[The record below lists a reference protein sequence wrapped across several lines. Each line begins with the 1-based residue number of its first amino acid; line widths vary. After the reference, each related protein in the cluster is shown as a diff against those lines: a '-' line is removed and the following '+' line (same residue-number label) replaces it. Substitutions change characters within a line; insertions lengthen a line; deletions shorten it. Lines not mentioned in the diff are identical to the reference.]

1 MAQGLK
7 DKTPPHDDELEQAA
21 LGSLL
26 ADNEAVTAAIQLH
39 LRPGDF
45 YSRANTRIYEAV
57 LSLDAKGLRPDIQT
71 VVQELKQMGK
81 LDEAGGASYVSSL
94 TTVIPSSANIDYY
107 AQMVKN
113 YSVKRSLLK
122 VASKIGINAYDES
135 KDSREVLEDVQ
146 QSIFELT
153 DDGQVFSARK
163 IREVLKETI
172 DLLDNAMKS
181 KSAITGIPTGFDK
194 LDQMTSGFQ
203 RDEFIIIGAR
213 PSVGKTAL
221 ALNMAANIAFHK
233 KIPTAFFSL
242 EMSDIA
248 LVQRLISS
256 EAMVKAQ
263 NLRTGFLSSDDYR
276 KVVDVMSV
284 IYEAPFHI
292 VDMPNMK
299 LLDLRAQA
307 RKMRSQQQVQ
317 IIFIDYLGLVGHEN
331 NALPRYEQISEIS
344 RSLKS
349 LARELHIPV
358 VVLCQLNRDAQREA
372 PTLANL
378 RDSGSIEQDADLVLF
393 LNREQTRK
401 NRKEKEE
408 ESHMPLDTIPTDL
421 IIAKQRNG
429 PIGVV
434 KLELVTKFAKFTAL
448 AKERY
453 PDGNLRNA
461 DIQEEMS

>member
-1 MAQGLK
+1 MAQTIR

-26 ADNEAVTAAIQLH
+26 ADNEAVAASIQQH
-39 LRPGDF
+39 LRPDDF
-45 YSRANTRIYEAV
+45 YSRANTRIYEAIM
-57 LSLDAKGLRPDIQT
+57 SLDAKGLRPDIQT

-81 LDEAGGASYVSSL
+81 LDEAGGASYVSNL

-107 AQMVKN
+107 VQMVKN
-113 YSVKRSLLK
+113 YSLKRSLLS
-122 VASKIGINAYDES
+122 VASGIGVSAYDES
-135 KDSREVLEDVQ
+135 KDSREVLEEVQ
-146 QSIFELT
+146 KKIFELT
-153 DDGQVFSARK
+153 DEGHVFSARK
-163 IREVLKETI
+163 IRDVLKETI
-172 DLLDNAMKS
+172 DLLDNVIKS
-181 KSAITGIPTGFDK
+181 KNPLTGISSGFEK

-221 ALNMAANIAFHK
+221 ALNMASNIAFHQK
-233 KIPTAFFSL
+233 KPIAFFSL

-256 EAMVKAQ
+256 EANVNAQ
-263 NLRTGFLSSDDYR
+263 NLRTGFLSPSGYKDLLHCAAY
-276 KVVDVMSV
+276 
-284 IYEAPFHI
+284 IYEAPFNI

-317 IIFIDYLGLVGHEN
+317 IIFIDYLGLIGHEN
-331 NALPRYEQISEIS
+331 KTMPRYEQISEIS
-344 RSLKS
+344 RSLKG

-358 VVLCQLNRDAQREA
+358 VVLCQLTRDAQWEA
-372 PTLANL
+372 PTLAHL

-393 LNREQTRK
+393 LNREQPKK
-401 NRKEKEE
+401 NRKDKEE
-408 ESHMPLDTIPTDL
+408 ESTASSDTIPTDL

-429 PIGVV
+429 PTGVV
-434 KLELVTKFAKFTAL
+434 KLEMKTKFAKFAPLSKSDT
-448 AKERY
+448 
-453 PDGNLRNA
+453 
-461 DIQEEMS
+461 

>member
-1 MAQGLK
+1 MAQSLK

-26 ADNEAVTAAIQLH
+26 ADSETISAAIQLH
-39 LRPGDF
+39 LRSDDF
-45 YSRANTRIYEAV
+45 YSRANSRIFEAV
-57 LSLDAKGLRPDIQT
+57 MSLDGRGLRPDIQT

-94 TTVIPSSANIDYY
+94 TTVIPSSANIEYY

-113 YSVKRSLLK
+113 YSLKRSLLK
-122 VASKIGINAYDES
+122 VASRIGVSAYDES
-135 KDSREVLEDVQ
+135 KESNELLEEVQ
-146 QSIFELT
+146 QNIFELS
-153 DDGQVFSARK
+153 DSRQVFSARK
-163 IREVLKETI
+163 ISEVLKETI
-172 DLLDNAMKS
+172 TQLDHVIKS
-181 KSAITGIPTGFDK
+181 KNPITGISTGFEK

-221 ALNMAANIAFHK
+221 ALNMAASMAFHN

-256 EAMVKAQ
+256 EAMVQAQ
-263 NLRTGFLSSDDYR
+263 NLRSGFLSSGDY
-276 KVVDVMSV
+276 KKIVDGMSL

-292 VDMPNMK
+292 VDIPNMN
-299 LLDLRAQA
+299 LLNLRSQA
-307 RKMRSQQQVQ
+307 RKLRSQQQIE
-317 IIFIDYLGLVGHEN
+317 IIFVDYLGLIGHEN
-331 NALPRYEQISEIS
+331 NSLPRYEQISSIS

-349 LARELHIPV
+349 LARELHIPI
-358 VVLCQLNRDAQREA
+358 VVLCQLTRDAQWEA
-372 PTLANL
+372 PTLAHL

-393 LNREQTRK
+393 LNREIPK
-401 NRKEKEE
+401 KKKDNEE
-408 ESHMPLDTIPTDL
+408 EKTGPVDFIPTDL

-429 PIGVV
+429 PTGVI
-434 KLELVTKFAKFTAL
+434 KLEMVAKYAKFTPL
-448 AKERY
+448 AKENNENRT
-453 PDGNLRNA
+453 
-461 DIQEEMS
+461 